1 MADCNIAHVLTNR
14 DATRESMR
22 ARIQRNLR
30 IMRGISKCAH
40 ATPLTRK
47 TGSPHLKKK
56 NFSFNPYE
64 NIKYS
69 GNCEIILL

>member
-30 IMRGISKCAH
+30 IMRCISKCAH
-40 ATPLTRK
+40 ASPLTSK
-47 TGSPHLKKK
+47 SASPHLKKK
-56 NFSFNPYE
+56 LF
-64 NIKYS
+64 
-69 GNCEIILL
+69 L